1 MGKHAKTSTGS
12 KAKTAA
18 KVAKG
23 TGKGVVVTAVV
34 AGKAVRGT
42 ARGVAKTANFCLNP
56 RCLHDA
62 RTARCGR
69 KCCQ

>member
-1 MGKHAKTSTGS
+1 MAKHAKTTGS

-34 AGKAVRGT
+34 TGKAIRGT
-42 ARGVAKTANFCLNP
+42 ARGTATALNFCINP
-56 RCLHDA
+56 MCLHDA
-62 RTARCGR
+62 RTARCSR